1 MYFCG
6 IFFDQKR
13 FAMSEMEGCCC
24 EVPNVIIVG
33 LKGVGRGQG
42 AGAPSWVV
50 PSFCQCPPP
59 PSTKWKPCP
68 AIVPEEPFLQDT
80 LSLTFGHISHQI

>member
-50 PSFCQCPPP
+50 PSFSQCPSH
-59 PSTKWKPCP
+59 PSTRVKSHLE
-68 AIVPEEPFLQDT
+68 IVPDKPFL
-80 LSLTFGHISHQI
+80 